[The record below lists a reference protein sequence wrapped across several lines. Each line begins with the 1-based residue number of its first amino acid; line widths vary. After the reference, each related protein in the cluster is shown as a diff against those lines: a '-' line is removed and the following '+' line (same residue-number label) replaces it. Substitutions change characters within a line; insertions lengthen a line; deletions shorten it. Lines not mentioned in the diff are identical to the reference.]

1 MRSDE
6 VVKLVQQKIQSG
18 ELTPGDRL
26 PTHRS
31 MAWDLDCSVGTV
43 TRAYGDLERRG
54 ITYGQVGRGTYVAP
68 LGKNLRP
75 GNPLTSFVEMDA
87 ASGNMAD
94 LSLNRF
100 YHPGC
105 GQAFSDG
112 FSRLSQRTPSPTYES
127 YIDTKGRTED
137 LEIGA
142 EWISGMIG
150 PVDPENVI
158 VTQGAQSGLYLAMKA
173 LTKPSDA
180 IATEIFGYPGI
191 KAAAQ
196 ECGLK
201 VIGVQMDEHGMLPSS
216 FLEECRKTKIRMLVT
231 TPTNHNPTGTTLTL
245 ERRRQILEIAK
256 EYNIPVV
263 EDGVY
268 APFQQEKIAS
278 FYELAPE
285 NSLFLTS
292 FSKVFSPGLRIGYIV
307 APRRFLSQILSASK
321 AINWATSPV
330 ILDLANH
337 LVSIGVIERH
347 QRELIR
353 EGEIRFRLAQN
364 LLRDWLHP
372 QHNDR
377 QFFLPHLWLRLPPA
391 VTPSEFIEVARQNG
405 IAVIG
410 GDRFA
415 MSRNID
421 DHFIR
426 ICLMALPEQE
436 QLKKA
441 LERLVDLLM
450 NADAQPLIS

>member
-1 MRSDE
+1 MRSEE
-6 VVKLVQQKIQSG
+6 VVRLVQQKIQSG
-18 ELTPGDRL
+18 ELKPGDRL
-26 PTHRS
+26 PTHRN

-68 LGKNLRP
+68 LGRNLQP
-75 GNPLTSFVEMDA
+75 GNPLSPFIEMDA
-87 ASGNMAD
+87 SAGNMAD

-100 YHPGC
+100 YHPAC
-105 GQAFSDG
+105 GQVFSDG
-112 FSRLSQRTPSPTYES
+112 FLALSQRTPPPTYES
-127 YIDTKGRTED
+127 YIDTKGRAED
-137 LEIGA
+137 LEVAA

-150 PVDPENVI
+150 PVDTENVI

-173 LTKPSDA
+173 LTKPTDT

-201 VIGVQMDEHGMLPSS
+201 VIGIQMDEHGMLPSS
-216 FLEECRKTKIRMLVT
+216 FREECRKTKIRMLVT

-245 ERRRQILEIAK
+245 ERRHQIIEIAK
-256 EYNIPVV
+256 EYNIPIV

-268 APFQQEKIAS
+268 APFQQEDIAS

-307 APRRFLSQILSASK
+307 APRRFLPQILSASK

-330 ILDLANH
+330 TLDLANH
-337 LVSIGVIERH
+337 LVSAGIIERH
-347 QRELIR
+347 QRDLIR
-353 EGEIRFRLAQN
+353 EGEIRFKMAQS
-364 LLRDWLHP
+364 LLCDWLLP
-372 QHNDR
+372 QHNKCP
-377 QFFLPHLWLRLPPA
+377 FFLPHLWLRLPHA

-426 ICLMALPEQE
+426 ICLMAMPERG
-436 QLKKA
+436 QLKQA
-441 LERLVDLLM
+441 LERLVGLLL